1 MTDVRAGVNAL
12 DGERLA
18 STLGLLNRAKCEWRS
33 FPAFTAGG
41 PQGAEQVA
49 ALAHMLGGSGDE
61 WFKMTHEYVL
71 TLNALQN
78 KDYAEA
84 YRHLSLAFA
93 RLLSL
98 FDAESTAWMMPLLH
112 QTIYDA
118 SVVAELADAAGPVGS
133 QTHLRDCSEKLQKAF
148 SYCINHRSDMH
159 GNSIGPESPDCK
171 QRGVVYIVV
180 SSFKLY
186 FKMGNL
192 RPCKIL
198 IAPLEMAR
206 GGAPPLIESPHI
218 PKADL
223 VTFRFYKGRLCV
235 YEDKYTEA
243 LAELDYALEHC
254 ASAAYSNKR
263 RILSY
268 LIPIKICHGALP
280 SERLLEKYEF
290 VEFRDLAAA
299 VRSGNVGQF
308 NAALQ
313 TFLDI
318 FVRMGTYLV
327 LEKAKTLVYRNLIKR
342 VHQLEGGG
350 TQLKLGKL
358 ETVFHLLGEGL
369 SLDEIECIV
378 ANLIYN
384 QYIKGYISHEKRIL
398 VLSKNDPFPFAAVKS
413 MREN

>member
-1 MTDVRAGVNAL
+1 M
-12 DGERLA
+12 
-18 STLGLLNRAKCEWRS
+18 
-33 FPAFTAGG
+33 
-41 PQGAEQVA
+41 
-49 ALAHMLGGSGDE
+49 
-61 WFKMTHEYVL
+61 
-71 TLNALQN
+71 
-78 KDYAEA
+78 
-84 YRHLSLAFA
+84 
-93 RLLSL
+93 
-98 FDAESTAWMMPLLH
+98 
-112 QTIYDA
+112 
-118 SVVAELADAAGPVGS
+118 
-133 QTHLRDCSEKLQKAF
+133 
-148 SYCINHRSDMH
+148 
-159 GNSIGPESPDCK
+159 
-171 QRGVVYIVV
+171 VYIVV

-192 RPCKIL
+192 RPCKNL
-198 IAPLEMAR
+198 IAPVEMPR

-218 PKADL
+218 PKSDL

-235 YEDKYTEA
+235 YEDKYSEA
-243 LAELDYALEHC
+243 LVELDYALEHC
-254 ASAAYSNKR
+254 AASAYSNKR

-280 SERLLEKYEF
+280 SARLLEKYKFAEF
-290 VEFRDLAAA
+290 QELTAA
-299 VRSGNVGQF
+299 VRSGNLGQF

-358 ETVFHLLGEGL
+358 ETVFHLLGEQL

-384 QYIKGYISHEKRIL
+384 QYVKGYISHEKRIL
-398 VLSKNDPFPFAAVKS
+398 VLSKNDPFPFSSVKA
-413 MREN
+413 MRES